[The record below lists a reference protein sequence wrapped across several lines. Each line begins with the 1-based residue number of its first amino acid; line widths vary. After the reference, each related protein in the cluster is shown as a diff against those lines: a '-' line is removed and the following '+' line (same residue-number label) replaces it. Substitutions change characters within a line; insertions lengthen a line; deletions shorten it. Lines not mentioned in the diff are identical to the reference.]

1 MASVSLQGVAK
12 KFGNGVQALH
22 GVSVDFAPGG
32 MTAIIGLSGAGKSTM
47 LRMIN
52 GLELPTSGEVKVADR
67 VVNRLNLR
75 EVRGE
80 VGIIFQQFNLVGRMS
95 VMANALTGRLKYRSW
110 VGSMLYLFRKSDMD
124 HAFQVLDR
132 VGLLDRAWDR
142 ADRLSGGQQQ
152 RVGIARALAQQPRVL
167 LADEPVASLD
177 PVTSEEIMQLL
188 RGICD
193 RDGITVI
200 VNLHQVHLAK
210 RFASRVIGLNAGQI
224 VFDGHPNELD
234 QRTLDQ
240 IYHTKTKK
248 EANDEQQPAPLLAYA

>member
-1 MASVSLQGVAK
+1 
-12 KFGNGVQALH
+12 
-22 GVSVDFAPGG
+22 
-32 MTAIIGLSGAGKSTM
+32 
-47 LRMIN
+47 MIN

-75 EVRGE
+75 EVRGD
-80 VGIIFQQFNLVGRMS
+80 VGIIFQHYNLVSRLS
-95 VMANALTGRLKYRSW
+95 VMTNALTGRLKYRSW

-124 HAFQVLDR
+124 HAFAALDR

-188 RGICD
+188 REICD

-200 VNLHQVHLAK
+200 VNLHQVDLAK

-224 VFDGHPNELD
+224 VFDGHPNKLN
-234 QRTLDQ
+234 QQTLDQ
-240 IYHTKTKK
+240 IYHTKK
-248 EANDEQQPAPLLAYA
+248 EAHDEQQPAPLLAYA

>member
-1 MASVSLQGVAK
+1 MASISLQGVTK
-12 KFGNGVQALH
+12 KFGNGFQALH
-22 GVSVDFAPGG
+22 GISVDFAPGS
-32 MTAIIGLSGAGKSTM
+32 MTAIIGPSGAGKSTM

-52 GLELPTSGEVKVADR
+52 GLEKPTSGEVKVADR
-67 VVNRLNLR
+67 VVNRFNLR

-80 VGIIFQQFNLVGRMS
+80 VGIIFQQYNLVNRLS
-95 VMANALTGRLKYRSW
+95 VMTNALTGRLKYRSW
-110 VGSMLYLFRKSDMD
+110 VGSMLYLFRKNDMD
-124 HAFQVLDR
+124 HAFAALDR

-177 PVTSEEIMQLL
+177 PVTSDEIMQLL
-188 RGICD
+188 REICNH
-193 RDGITVI
+193 DGITVI
-200 VNLHQVHLAK
+200 VNLHQVDLAK

-234 QRTLDQ
+234 QRILDQ
-240 IYHTKTKK
+240 IYHTKK

>member
-1 MASVSLQGVAK
+1 MASISLQGVTK
-12 KFGNGVQALH
+12 KFGNGFQALH
-22 GVSVDFAPGG
+22 DISVDFAPGS
-32 MTAIIGLSGAGKSTM
+32 MTAIIGPSGAGKSTM

-52 GLELPTSGEVKVADR
+52 GLEKPTSGEVKVADR
-67 VVNRLNLR
+67 VVNRFNLR

-80 VGIIFQQFNLVGRMS
+80 VGIIFQQYNLVNRLS
-95 VMANALTGRLKYRSW
+95 VMTNALTGRLKYRSW
-110 VGSMLYLFRKSDMD
+110 VGSMLYLFRKNDMD
-124 HAFQVLDR
+124 HAFAALDR

-177 PVTSEEIMQLL
+177 PVTSDEIMQLL
-188 RGICD
+188 REICNH
-193 RDGITVI
+193 DGITVI
-200 VNLHQVHLAK
+200 VNLHQVDLAK

-234 QRTLDQ
+234 QRILDQ
-240 IYHTKTKK
+240 IYHTNK